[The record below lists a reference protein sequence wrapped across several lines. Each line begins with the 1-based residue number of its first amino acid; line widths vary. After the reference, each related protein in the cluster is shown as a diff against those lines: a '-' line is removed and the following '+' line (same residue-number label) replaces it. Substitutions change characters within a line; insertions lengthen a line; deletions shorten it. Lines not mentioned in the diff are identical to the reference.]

1 MTNESNQNLSSSN
14 DRLSTDQDE
23 TKDDSPLQGIR
34 SGAVL
39 RPEPLFH
46 RRTRLIIDTHYNL
59 QHNILRNGLEETEFQ
74 NLQLISLEK
83 LFDNKHEVFLGF
95 GLPNVYLT
103 LPNENFD
110 GYVKFAAFIL
120 WRQASAILETKGR
133 VQSGFFIRFRH
144 CSPEM
149 LAKLRQSTLAH
160 SKQRHVSCAY
170 ANACVL
176 HSASFTSDGKDLR
189 YHFGARALFQRIYEY
204 GLEFQGEP
212 VTLDFIRTT
221 SLTLEEH
228 FHEVRQK
235 EFTSLGRTCKKVAN
249 ECLGSND
256 KVRAP
261 VLQANDIPIM
271 PTVVGGV
278 TSFTRLQISRPH
290 IFGAL
295 VRKIFGSHTL
305 FRIIPDQE
313 HIDVNTYL
321 PETLKAFPV
330 ENPDLFTRIKK
341 TFLFSRPVVMTL
353 RKYLAALWDDHGL
366 FPVGAL
372 ASMMSI
378 HTADEPHPYN
388 IVITGTHLIGMHNNP
403 FLNLK
408 IVDWLLSKH
417 VLISGYDDDVR
428 FAGEAW
434 MEHREDGLLLHLT
447 NNSGTYKPNDEHL
460 VLAGQF
466 ITAVLP
472 GLNIELHPNTNPLVS
487 PSLPTDNQSTLFTWT
502 NLFFLLSALIVCLS
516 FFMFGRS
523 KDQFH

>member
-1 MTNESNQNLSSSN
+1 MTFDTEENLSSDL
-14 DRLSTDQDE
+14 DRRLADQGE
-23 TKDDSPLQGIR
+23 TTDDSPLKGIR
-34 SGAVL
+34 SSAVL

-46 RRTRLIIDTHYNL
+46 RRTRLIIDTHYNP
-59 QHNILRNGLEETEFQ
+59 QHNVLRNGLEEIEFQ
-74 NLQLISLEK
+74 NLQLVSLEK
-83 LFDNKHEVFLGF
+83 LFASKREVFLGF

-103 LPNENFD
+103 IPNEHFD

-120 WRQASAILETKGR
+120 WRQASAILDTKGR

-144 CSPEM
+144 CSEEM
-149 LAKLRQSTLAH
+149 LTRLRRSTLEH
-160 SKQRHVSCAY
+160 SNQRHVSCAY

-176 HSASFTSDGKDLR
+176 HSASFTSDGNDLR
-189 YHFGARALFQRIYEY
+189 HHFGARALFQRIYEY
-204 GLEFQGEP
+204 GLEFQGQP

-221 SLTLEEH
+221 PLTLEEH
-228 FHEVRQK
+228 FHQVRKK

-249 ECLGSND
+249 ECLASND
-256 KVRAP
+256 KIRAP
-261 VLQANDIPIM
+261 VLPANDIPTN

-278 TSFTRLQISRPH
+278 ASFTRLQISRPH
-290 IFGAL
+290 MFGAL

-305 FRIIPDQE
+305 FKIIPDQE
-313 HIDVNTYL
+313 QIDVNTYL

-353 RKYLAALWDDHGL
+353 RKQLAALWDDHGL
-366 FPVGAL
+366 FSVGPL

-378 HTADEPHPYN
+378 HTTDEPHPYN
-388 IVITGTHLIGMHNNP
+388 IVITGTHLVGMHNNP

-447 NNSGTYKPNDEHL
+447 NNSGTYKPTDEHL
-460 VLAGQF
+460 AQAGQF
-466 ITAVLP
+466 ISAALP
-472 GLNIELHPNTNPLVS
+472 GLNVQLHSSASPLISTS
-487 PSLPTDNQSTLFTWT
+487 PSTENQPALFTLE
-502 NLFFLLSALIVCLS
+502 NLFVLLSALIFCLC
-516 FFMFGRS
+516 FVMFGHP
-523 KDQFH
+523 KDHS